1 MSEIIPFL
9 EGHLTLLRGL
19 TEADLDGPMPQW
31 SNDREVTRM
40 LYRGAFPETRATAAK
55 AMEVVAANPKEV
67 ELAIE
72 DKASG
77 AHIGVTGLHSMNH
90 VARSAEFRI
99 LIGDKAFWNGGFG
112 TEVTQLMVAYGFEVL
127 NMHKV
132 WLGVTADNVGA
143 VRCYEKVGF
152 VQEGVLRDET
162 YRNSRY
168 YDAVRMSILRDEY
181 DGLRDQW
188 AIADKLQDQFPR

>member
-1 MSEIIPFL
+1 MSEITPFL
-9 EGHLTLLRGL
+9 EGHLTILRGL
-19 TEADLDGPMPQW
+19 TEADLDGPMVQW
-31 SNDREVTRM
+31 SNDREVTQM
-40 LYRGAFPETRATAAK
+40 LYRGAFPETRATAAE
-55 AMEVVAANPKEV
+55 AMAAVAANPQEV

-72 DKASG
+72 DKAKG
-77 AHIGVTGLHSMNH
+77 KHIGIAGLHSINRIAH
-90 VARSAEFRI
+90 SAEFRI
-99 LIGDKAFWNGGFG
+99 LIGDKAYWNGGFG
-112 TEVTQLMVAYGFEVL
+112 TEVTQLLVAYGFEVL

-132 WLGVTADNVGA
+132 WLGVTADNKGA
-143 VRCYEKVGF
+143 VRCYDKVGF
-152 VQEGVLRDET
+152 VHEGVLRHET

>member
-1 MSEIIPFL
+1 MSHTIPFL

-19 TEADLDGPMPQW
+19 TEADLDGPMAQW

-40 LYRGAFPETRATAAK
+40 LYRGAFPETRKTAAA
-55 AMEVVAANPKEV
+55 AMAAVASNPQEV

-72 DKASG
+72 DVASG
-77 AHIGVTGLHSMNH
+77 KHIGIAGLHSMNRIAH
-90 VARSAEFRI
+90 SAEFRI
-99 LIGDKAFWNGGFG
+99 LIGDKTFWGGGYG
-112 TEVTQLMVAYGFEVL
+112 TEVTPLMVVYGFEVL

-152 VQEGVLRDET
+152 VHEGVLRDET

-168 YDAVRMSILRDEY
+168 YDAIRMSILRDEY
-181 DGLRDQW
+181 DSLRDQW
-188 AIADKLQDQFPR
+188 AIADKIQEQFPR

>member
-1 MSEIIPFL
+1 MSTFIPFL
-9 EGHLTLLRGL
+9 EGHLTQLRAL
-19 TEADLDGPMPQW
+19 DESDLDGPMSEW

-40 LYRGAFPETRATAAK
+40 LYRGAFPENRASAQAAMQ
-55 AMEVVAANPKEV
+55 AVAHNPHEV
-67 ELAIE
+67 ELAII

-77 AHIGVTGLHSMNH
+77 RHIGTSGIHSMNLIAH
-90 VARSAEFRI
+90 SCEFRI
-99 LIGDKAFWNGGFG
+99 LIGEKDFWNGGYG

-132 WLGVTADNVGA
+132 WLGVTADNLGA

-152 VQEGVLRDET
+152 VKEGVLRDET

-168 YDAVRMSILRDEY
+168 YDALRMSILRNEY
-181 DGLRDQW
+181 DQLRGQW
-188 AIADKLQDQFPR
+188 DIADQLQTQFPR

>member
-9 EGHLTLLRGL
+9 DGHLTLLRAL
-19 TEADLDGPMPQW
+19 EEADLDGPMSQW

-40 LYRGAFPETRATAAK
+40 LYRGAYPENRASAK
-55 AMEVVAANPKEV
+55 AAMDAVAQNPREV
-67 ELAIE
+67 ELAIIA
-72 DKASG
+72 KASRR
-77 AHIGVTGLHSMNH
+77 HRGVTGIHSMNPI
-90 VARSAEFRI
+90 ARSAEFRV
-99 LIGDKAFWNGGFG
+99 LIGEKGFWNGGYG

-132 WLGVTADNVGA
+132 WLGVTAENLGA

-152 VQEGVLRDET
+152 VKEGVLRDET

-168 YDAVRMSILRDEY
+168 YDAVRMSILRPEY
-181 DGLRDQW
+181 DQLRDTW
-188 AIADKLQDQFPR
+188 AIADKLQTQFPR

>member
-1 MSEIIPFL
+1 MSETIPFL
-9 EGHLTLLRGL
+9 DGNLTFLRGL
-19 TEADLDGPMPQW
+19 TEQDLDGPMTQW

-40 LYRGAFPETRATAAK
+40 LYRGAFPETRETAA
-55 AMEVVAANPKEV
+55 ATMAAVAANPKEV
-67 ELAIE
+67 ELAIV

-77 AHIGVTGLHSMNH
+77 THIGIAGIHSMNLIAH
-90 VARSAEFRI
+90 SAEFRI
-99 LIGDKAFWNGGFG
+99 LIGEKDFWNGGYG

-127 NMHKV
+127 NMNKV

-152 VQEGVLRDET
+152 VKEGVLRAET

-168 YDAVRMSILRDEY
+168 YDAVRMSILRPEY
-181 DGLRDQW
+181 DQLRDQW
-188 AIADKLQDQFPR
+188 AIAEKLQTQFPR